1 MAAKR
6 KSKRLSVSAKEIKE
20 YAEKNNSV
28 RISYHEKV
36 CAERMKTLFKAI
48 DEMRK
53 DIKDLRADMNKGKG
67 AVAFLVI
74 LGGFIATII
83 GFFKWNG

>member
-1 MAAKR
+1 MPR
-6 KSKRLSVSAKEIKE
+6 KKTLKESVED
-20 YAEKNNSV
+20 NNSI

-48 DEMRK
+48 DEMRQ
-53 DIKDLRADMNKGKG
+53 DIKDLRKDMNKGKG
-67 AVAFLVI
+67 AVNVLIFLAGLV
-74 LGGFIATII
+74 GAII